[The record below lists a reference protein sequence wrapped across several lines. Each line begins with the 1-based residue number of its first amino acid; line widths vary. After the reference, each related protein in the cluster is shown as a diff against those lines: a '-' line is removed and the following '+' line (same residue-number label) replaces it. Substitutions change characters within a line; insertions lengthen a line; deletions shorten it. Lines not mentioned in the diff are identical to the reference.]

1 MQEDCCKLKTSHKIL
16 RKGGEG
22 GGHPAALDFLL
33 ARLFFQALSHI
44 HIRSLRQF
52 LRSVV

>member
-1 MQEDCCKLKTSHKIL
+1 MKTSHKIL
-16 RKGGEG
+16 RKGGEVGG